1 MASIQEIK
9 QQIQTANAIGRANL
23 AEKDVVLAENATMVE
38 IMQGIKDIST
48 GSGSGG
54 ISLGTNSV
62 VYNAVPVVTTQ
73 HTITIPTMT
82 NETEVNNG

>member
-23 AEKDVVLAENATMVE
+23 AEKDVVLAENATMVD
-38 IMQGIKDIST
+38 IMQSIKNIST
-48 GSGSGG
+48 GSGSG
-54 ISLGTNSV
+54 ISLGTNTV
-62 VYNAVPVVTTQ
+62 VYSAVPVVTTQ
-73 HTITIPTMT
+73 HMITIPTMT